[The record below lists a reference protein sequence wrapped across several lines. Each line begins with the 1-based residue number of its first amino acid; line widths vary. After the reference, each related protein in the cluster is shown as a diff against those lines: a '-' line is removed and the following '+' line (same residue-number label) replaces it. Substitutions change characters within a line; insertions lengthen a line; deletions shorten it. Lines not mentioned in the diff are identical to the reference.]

1 MNSLVADS
9 KYSSHE
15 FPFKIEL
22 TASSTSSF
30 PRKYAS
36 LHNKLFPLA
45 CGPMRTVILPKSSVA
60 SLMTEKFL
68 TVSLRI
74 VVLLFFTEKQTQILR
89 LG

>member
-1 MNSLVADS
+1 
-9 KYSSHE
+9 
-15 FPFKIEL
+15 
-22 TASSTSSF
+22 
-30 PRKYAS
+30 
-36 LHNKLFPLA
+36 
-45 CGPMRTVILPKSSVA
+45 MRTVILPKSSVA